1 MVKST
6 FQVKLEKYTKPWKV
20 LSFIYILSFSEFVWS
35 AKEHYIEEVYW
46 DVSAVLGKLG
56 RPSSLHPSKEHRITS
71 SETVGKKA
79 GFEQSWST
87 TTPR

>member
-35 AKEHYIEEVYW
+35 AKEHYIEEVY
-46 DVSAVLGKLG
+46 
-56 RPSSLHPSKEHRITS
+56 
-71 SETVGKKA
+71 
-79 GFEQSWST
+79 
-87 TTPR
+87 